1 MSDSSSKKMVTKVT
15 GNSDSVAKSSNVVRK
30 VYSDEKTATVASWM
44 STYTGK
50 GSVAEGLGECSPR
63 MQRGKRCKEE
73 VTKSLFDSDSDAS
86 HSHKNVLA
94 ELRVSFKRR
103 EAAYKRTILQN
114 EFELKHL
121 QAIVRSYRNK
131 AKKMR
136 SIAMAGIAR
145 EDMVWELAE
154 YKIEVGKVTND
165 TVKSDDE
172 DENERNKLYYSYI
185 DNELFN
191 TEN

>member
-30 VYSDEKTATVASWM
+30 VYSDEKTAIVAS
-44 STYTGK
+44 TYKGK
-50 GSVAEGLGECSPR
+50 RPVAEGSGERSPR

-121 QAIVRSYRNK
+121 QAIVRSYRTK

-136 SIAMAGIAR
+136 SISMAGIAR

-154 YKIEVGKVTND
+154 YKMEVGKVTND